1 MNYKSKQDFLDNV
14 HSKFSNEKEFLQAV
28 EEVIGSIWDTVQQSQ
43 DYLDGNI
50 DLNTAE
56 NKISE
61 VDNVELVVDKHN
73 IDEHLYFAKHD
84 KEQKTLSKY
93 Y

>member
-1 MNYKSKQDFLDNV
+1 MSKTKQYYTDV
-14 HSKFSNEKEFLQAV
+14 AEKEV
-28 EEVIGSIWDTVQQSQ
+28 DKITN

-61 VDNVELVVDKHN
+61 VDNVELVVDKEN

>member
-1 MNYKSKQDFLDNV
+1 MSKVKNYYWDLA
-14 HSKFSNEKEFLQAV
+14 EKEV
-28 EEVIGSIWDTVQQSQ
+28 DKITDE
-43 DYLDGNI
+43 YLAGHI

-61 VDNVELVVDKHN
+61 VDNVELVVEKHN
-73 IDEHLYFAKHD
+73 IGDHLYYAKND
-84 KEQKTLSKY
+84 YDAKMMSKY

>member
-1 MNYKSKQDFLDNV
+1 MSKVKQMAWDNA
-14 HSKFSNEKEFLQAV
+14 EKEV
-28 EEVIGSIWDTVQQSQ
+28 DKITN

-61 VDNVELVVDKHN
+61 VNNVNLLG
-73 IDEHLYFAKHD
+73 IDEHNVGDHLYYAKED
-84 KEQKTLSKY
+84 SK
-93 Y
+93 

>member
-1 MNYKSKQDFLDNV
+1 MSKVKQYYTDEA
-14 HSKFSNEKEFLQAV
+14 EKAV
-28 EEVIGSIWDTVQQSQ
+28 DKITN
-43 DYLDGNI
+43 DYLEGNI

-61 VDNVELVVDKHN
+61 VDNVELVVEKHN
-73 IDEHLYFAKHD
+73 IGDHLYYAKND
-84 KEQKTLSKY
+84 YDAKMMSKY